1 MTPSTESFLSGLM
14 RFCFGFLL
22 GASWAL
28 DRVTYLKKR
37 ARAKDREGK

>member
-1 MTPSTESFLSGLM
+1 MTPSTEAFLSGLIL
-14 RFCFGFLL
+14 GFII